1 MLQMSKKNSSAP
13 TVEGT
18 GAAVR
23 QAARSSAPSPAG
35 TSPAKSTRRRFT
47 SEFKREVLRAVDAA
61 RASGEAGAVGA
72 VLRRMGVYSSHV
84 TQWERQRTSGG
95 DLSSKKRGRK
105 PSNTVLTDEIE
116 RLQRKVARL
125 ESDLKK
131 AETVIDVQKKLAA
144 LLGKT
149 LQEPTEEDFARPVAG
164 LISRSRR

>member
-1 MLQMSKKNSSAP
+1 MLQMSKKHSSAP

-35 TSPAKSTRRRFT
+35 TAPAESTRRRFT
-47 SEFKREVLRAVDAA
+47 SEFKREVLKAVDAA

-84 TQWERQRTSGG
+84 TQWERQRTSG

-105 PSNTVLTDEIE
+105 SSRTALTDEVE
-116 RLQRKVARL
+116 RLQLQVARL
-125 ESDLKK
+125 KSDLMK

-144 LLGKT
+144 LLGEP
-149 LQEPTEEDFARPVAG
+149 LPDPTEEDFARPVAG
-164 LISRSRR
+164 LISRRRR

>member
-1 MLQMSKKNSSAP
+1 MLQMSKKNSSAS

-35 TSPAKSTRRRFT
+35 ASPAKSTRRRFT

-61 RASGEAGAVGA
+61 RASGEPGAVGA

-84 TQWERQRTSGG
+84 TQWERQRASG
-95 DLSSKKRGRK
+95 DLAPKKRGRK
-105 PSNTVLTDEIE
+105 SSHTALTDEVE

-125 ESDLKK
+125 ESDLSK

-144 LLGKT
+144 LLGER
-149 LQEPTEEDFARPVAG
+149 LPEPTEEDFARPAAG
-164 LISRSRR
+164 LISRRRR